1 MADAA
6 VGGIIKNS
14 NEYIKS
20 AGTKEKSGSDLDKDA
35 FLQLL
40 VTQMQ
45 YQDPLNPGD
54 STEYMAQLAQY
65 SSLEATMNISETLE
79 KGNALNLVGEYVIMN
94 TTDSKGE
101 PKQIS
106 GLVQYATVKNG
117 EVLLSINDTYY
128 SADDL
133 DSVVDYDY
141 YLYLLEQAEKEEGA
155 GSEDKT
161 ETDGSDK
168 DKTEPGG
175 DDKDKTKP
183 GGDHKKTNGTAE

>member
-6 VGGIIKNS
+6 VSGIVKKS
-14 NEYIKS
+14 TEYIK
-20 AGTKEKSGSDLDKDA
+20 AANTKEKSGSDLDKDA

-54 STEYMAQLAQY
+54 STEYMSQLAQY

-101 PKQIS
+101 LSQIS
-106 GLVQYATVKNG
+106 GLVEYATVKNG

-128 SADDL
+128 PADDL

-141 YLYLLEQAEKEEGA
+141 YLFLQEQAKKAQEEANKADGD
-155 GSEDKT
+155 DKT
-161 ETDGSDK
+161 NNA
-168 DKTEPGG
+168 GG
-175 DDKDKTKP
+175 DDKV
-183 GGDHKKTNGTAE
+183 TNGTTE

>member
-6 VGGIIKNS
+6 VSGIVKKS

-20 AGTKEKSGSDLDKDA
+20 ANTKEKSGSDLDKDA

-54 STEYMAQLAQY
+54 STEYMSQLAQY

-101 PKQIS
+101 LKQIS
-106 GLVQYATVKNG
+106 GLVEYATVKNG
-117 EVLLSINDTYY
+117 EVLLSIDDTYY
-128 SADDL
+128 PAEDL

-141 YLYLLEQAEKEEGA
+141 FLFLQEQAKKAQEEADKEDNDSATGKD
-155 GSEDKT
+155 DKT
-161 ETDGSDK
+161 TENKTNTEN
-168 DKTEPGG
+168 KTE
-175 DDKDKTKP
+175 
-183 GGDHKKTNGTAE
+183 

>member
-6 VGGIIKNS
+6 VSGIIKKS
-14 NEYIKS
+14 NDYIK
-20 AGTKEKSGSDLDKDA
+20 AADTKEKSGSDLDKDA

-101 PKQIS
+101 PSQIS
-106 GLVQYATVKNG
+106 GLVEYATVKNG
-117 EVLLSINDTYY
+117 DVLLSINDTYY
-128 SADDL
+128 PADAL
-133 DSVVDYDY
+133 DSVIDYDY
-141 YLYLLEQAEKEEGA
+141 YLFLKDQAQKAQDEANK
-155 GSEDKT
+155 DKT
-161 ETDGSDK
+161 ETDGDDK
-168 DKTEPGG
+168 DKTENSG
-175 DDKDKTKP
+175 DD
-183 GGDHKKTNGTAE
+183 KKTNGTTE